1 MFKKVLALTLAAV
14 MLLMPMT
21 ASAVTWNQI
30 VQSGYNYVSVDDN
43 VKVSTAEDGAV
54 IVESNDPEKAKG
66 YITMGY
72 IWDEEEE
79 TYIESVITDEGVYA
93 FRNINIGTL
102 WAKVID
108 GKSVEIQIE
117 EDAASNTGVFYIW
130 NDGKLEVKN
139 DGEIRYGIEMGIY
152 E

>member
-108 GKSVEIQIE
+108 GKSVEIQIDE
-117 EDAASNTGVFYIW
+117 EIKT
-130 NDGKLEVKN
+130 
-139 DGEIRYGIEMGIY
+139 
-152 E
+152 